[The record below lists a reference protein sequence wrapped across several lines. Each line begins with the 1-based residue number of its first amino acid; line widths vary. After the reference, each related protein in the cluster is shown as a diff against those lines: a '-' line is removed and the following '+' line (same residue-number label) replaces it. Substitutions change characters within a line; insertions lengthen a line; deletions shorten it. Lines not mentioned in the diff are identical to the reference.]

1 MAMRVLITG
10 GLGFIGSNLINFLIR
25 KKDIKKIIV
34 IDNQCK
40 SNLNY
45 IKKIVKYKYFS
56 NKTKYRKSPDKVIVV
71 NADTRD
77 FDFAKKIT
85 KNIDAVIHLA
95 AESGID
101 LSIKQPRESFDVNVL
116 GTFNY
121 LECCRVNK
129 VKSFIFSSS
138 GAVFGKSKPPMTE
151 STERKP
157 ISPYGSSKLSIESFC
172 ETYSSMFN
180 INTTILRFSN
190 AYGPFSHHKKSVI
203 SNFIKKILHNNKLLI
218 HGDGKNTRDY
228 IFAEDIAVAIYKS
241 IKQKNKFNVFHV
253 STGNQTSIL
262 KLIKIIKDEFSKHA
276 IKIPKTIYGKERM
289 GDIKFNSLSPLLI
302 KRNLNWKPS
311 IELKNGIEKT
321 ISWFIHNT

>member
-1 MAMRVLITG
+1 MRILITG
-10 GLGFIGSNLINFLIR
+10 GLGFIGSNLINLLIR
-25 KKDIKKIIV
+25 KKNIRKIIV

-45 IKKIVKYKYFS
+45 IKEITKYKYHP
-56 NKTKYRKSPDKVIVV
+56 NKKDYKNSQNKVIVI

-85 KNIDAVIHLA
+85 KNIDVVIHLA

-101 LSIKQPRESFDVNVL
+101 LSIQQPKESFDVNVIV
-116 GTFNY
+116 TFNY
-121 LECCRVNK
+121 LESCRINK

-138 GAVFGKSKPPMTE
+138 GAVFGQSKPPMIE
-151 STERKP
+151 RTERKP

-172 ETYSSMFN
+172 ETYSAVFN
-180 INTTILRFSN
+180 INTTVLRFSN
-190 AYGPFSHHKKSVI
+190 AYGLFSQHKKSVI
-203 SNFIKKILHNNKLLI
+203 SNFIKKILYNNKLI
-218 HGDGKNTRDY
+218 INGDGKNTRDY
-228 IFAEDIAVAIYKS
+228 IFAEDIAIAIYKS
-241 IKQKNKFNVFHV
+241 IKQKGKFNSFHV

-276 IKIPKTIYGKERM
+276 VKIPKIIHGKERT

-302 KRNLNWKPS
+302 KKNLNWKPS
-311 IELKNGIEKT
+311 ITLKKGISKT
-321 ISWFIHNT
+321 ISWFIDNN

>member
-1 MAMRVLITG
+1 
-10 GLGFIGSNLINFLIR
+10 
-25 KKDIKKIIV
+25 
-34 IDNQCK
+34 
-40 SNLNY
+40 
-45 IKKIVKYKYFS
+45 
-56 NKTKYRKSPDKVIVV
+56 
-71 NADTRD
+71 
-77 FDFAKKIT
+77 
-85 KNIDAVIHLA
+85 
-95 AESGID
+95 
-101 LSIKQPRESFDVNVL
+101 
-116 GTFNY
+116 
-121 LECCRVNK
+121 
-129 VKSFIFSSS
+129 
-138 GAVFGKSKPPMTE
+138 
-151 STERKP
+151 
-157 ISPYGSSKLSIESFC
+157 
-172 ETYSSMFN
+172 MFN

-276 IKIPKTIYGKERM
+276 IKIPKAIYGKERM

>member
-1 MAMRVLITG
+1 MRILITG
-10 GLGFIGSNLINFLIR
+10 GLGFIGSNLINLLIR
-25 KKDIKKIIV
+25 KKNIRKIIV

-45 IKKIVKYKYFS
+45 IKEITKYKYHP
-56 NKTKYRKSPDKVIVV
+56 NKKDYKNSQNKVIVI

-85 KNIDAVIHLA
+85 KNIDVVIHLA

-101 LSIKQPRESFDVNVL
+101 LSIQQPKESFDVNVI

-121 LECCRVNK
+121 LESCRINK

-138 GAVFGKSKPPMTE
+138 GAVFGQSKPPMIE
-151 STERKP
+151 RTERKP

-172 ETYSSMFN
+172 ETYSAVFN
-180 INTTILRFSN
+180 INTTVLRFSN
-190 AYGPFSHHKKSVI
+190 AYGLFSQHKKSVI
-203 SNFIKKILHNNKLLI
+203 SNFIKKILYNNKLI
-218 HGDGKNTRDY
+218 INGDGKNTRDY
-228 IFAEDIAVAIYKS
+228 IFAEDIAIAIYKS
-241 IKQKNKFNVFHV
+241 IKQKGKFNSFHV
-253 STGNQTSIL
+253 STGSQTSIL

-276 IKIPKTIYGKERM
+276 VKIPKIIHGKERT

-302 KRNLNWKPS
+302 KKNLNWKPS
-311 IELKNGIEKT
+311 ITLKKGISKT
-321 ISWFIHNT
+321 ISWFIDNN

>member
-1 MAMRVLITG
+1 MRILITG
-10 GLGFIGSNLINFLIR
+10 GLGFIGSNLINLLIR
-25 KKDIKKIIV
+25 KKNIRKIIV

-45 IKKIVKYKYFS
+45 IKEITKYKYHP
-56 NKTKYRKSPDKVIVV
+56 NKKDYKNSQNKVIVI

-85 KNIDAVIHLA
+85 KNIDVVIHLA

-101 LSIKQPRESFDVNVL
+101 LSIQQPKESFDVNVI

-121 LECCRVNK
+121 LESCRINK

-138 GAVFGKSKPPMTE
+138 GAVFGQSKPPMIE
-151 STERKP
+151 RTERKP

-172 ETYSSMFN
+172 ETYSAVFN
-180 INTTILRFSN
+180 INTTVLRFSN
-190 AYGPFSHHKKSVI
+190 AYGLFSQHKKSVI
-203 SNFIKKILHNNKLLI
+203 SNFIKKILYNNKLI
-218 HGDGKNTRDY
+218 INGDGKNTRDY
-228 IFAEDIAVAIYKS
+228 IFAEDIAIAIYKS
-241 IKQKNKFNVFHV
+241 IKQKGKFNSFHV

-276 IKIPKTIYGKERM
+276 VKIPKIIHGKERT

-302 KRNLNWKPS
+302 KKNLNWKPS
-311 IELKNGIEKT
+311 ITLKKGISKT
-321 ISWFIHNT
+321 ISWFIDNN

>member
-1 MAMRVLITG
+1 MAMKVLITG
-10 GLGFIGSNLINFLIR
+10 GLGFIGSNLINLLIR
-25 KKDIKKIIV
+25 KKNIRKIIV

-45 IKKIVKYKYFS
+45 IKEITKYKYHS
-56 NKTKYRKSPDKVIVV
+56 NKKDYKNSQNKVIVI

-85 KNIDAVIHLA
+85 KNIDVVIHLA

-101 LSIKQPRESFDVNVL
+101 LSIQQPKESFDVNVI

-121 LECCRVNK
+121 LESCRINK

-138 GAVFGKSKPPMTE
+138 GAVFGQSKPPMIE
-151 STERKP
+151 RTERKP

-172 ETYSSMFN
+172 ETYSAVFN
-180 INTTILRFSN
+180 INTTVLRFSN
-190 AYGPFSHHKKSVI
+190 AYGLFSQHKKSVI
-203 SNFIKKILHNNKLLI
+203 SNFIKKILYNNKLI
-218 HGDGKNTRDY
+218 INGDGKNTRDY
-228 IFAEDIAVAIYKS
+228 IFAEDIAIAIYKS
-241 IKQKNKFNVFHV
+241 IKQKGKFNSFHV

-276 IKIPKTIYGKERM
+276 VKIPKIIHGKERT

-302 KRNLNWKPS
+302 KKNLNWKPS
-311 IELKNGIEKT
+311 ITLKKGISKT
-321 ISWFIHNT
+321 ISWFIDNN

>member
-1 MAMRVLITG
+1 MRILITG
-10 GLGFIGSNLINFLIR
+10 GLGFIGSNLINLLIR
-25 KKDIKKIIV
+25 KKDVKKIIV

-45 IKKIVKYKYFS
+45 IKKITKYKYYS
-56 NKTKYRKSPDKVIVV
+56 NKTNYRNSQHKVIVI
-71 NADTRD
+71 NTDTRD

-101 LSIKQPRESFDVNVL
+101 LSIQQPKESFDVNVI

-121 LECCRVNK
+121 LESCRINK

-138 GAVFGKSKPPMTE
+138 GAVFGQSKPPMIE
-151 STERKP
+151 RTERKP

-172 ETYSSMFN
+172 ETYSAVFN
-180 INTTILRFSN
+180 INTTVLRFSN
-190 AYGPFSHHKKSVI
+190 AYGLFSQHKKSVI
-203 SNFIKKILHNNKLLI
+203 SNFIKKILYNNKLI
-218 HGDGKNTRDY
+218 INGDGKNTRDY
-228 IFAEDIAVAIYKS
+228 IFAEDIAIAIYKS
-241 IKQKNKFNVFHV
+241 IKQKGKFNSFHV

-276 IKIPKTIYGKERM
+276 VKIPKIIHGKERT

-302 KRNLNWKPS
+302 KKNLNWKPS
-311 IELKNGIEKT
+311 ITLKKGISKT
-321 ISWFIHNT
+321 ISWFIDNN

>member
-1 MAMRVLITG
+1 MAMRILITG
-10 GLGFIGSNLINFLIR
+10 GLGFIGSNLINLLIR
-25 KKDIKKIIV
+25 KKNIRKIIV

-45 IKKIVKYKYFS
+45 IKEITKYKYYS
-56 NKTKYRKSPDKVIVV
+56 NKKNYTNSQNKVIVI

-180 INTTILRFSN
+180 INTTILQQSYKN
-190 AYGPFSHHKKSVI
+190 LTA
-203 SNFIKKILHNNKLLI
+203 IL
-218 HGDGKNTRDY
+218 
-228 IFAEDIAVAIYKS
+228 
-241 IKQKNKFNVFHV
+241 
-253 STGNQTSIL
+253 
-262 KLIKIIKDEFSKHA
+262 
-276 IKIPKTIYGKERM
+276 
-289 GDIKFNSLSPLLI
+289 
-302 KRNLNWKPS
+302 
-311 IELKNGIEKT
+311 
-321 ISWFIHNT
+321 